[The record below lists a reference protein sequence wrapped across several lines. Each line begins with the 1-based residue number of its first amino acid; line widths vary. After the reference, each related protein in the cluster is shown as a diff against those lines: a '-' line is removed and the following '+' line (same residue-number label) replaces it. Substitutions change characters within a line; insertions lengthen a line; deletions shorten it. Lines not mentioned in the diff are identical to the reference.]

1 MDRMTQG
8 LNAYRE
14 NAAKSDISAG
24 FTLMELLVVMA
35 VIGAFA
41 GLLLPGSAR
50 AKHLAGHAAFARDNR
65 LGAG

>member
-14 NAAKSDISAG
+14 NAAKSDMRAG
-24 FTLMELLVVMA
+24 FTLMELLVAMA
-35 VIGAFA
+35 VIVVFA
-41 GLLLPGSAR
+41 DLLLPGLTR